1 VSYSLP
7 RRIFFFLMDG
17 KVLSSGHVLE
27 LQTILLQFDPQVF
40 HRKIHTLASEVSR
53 NGRDLMAAAIL

>member
-1 VSYSLP
+1 
-7 RRIFFFLMDG
+7 MDG